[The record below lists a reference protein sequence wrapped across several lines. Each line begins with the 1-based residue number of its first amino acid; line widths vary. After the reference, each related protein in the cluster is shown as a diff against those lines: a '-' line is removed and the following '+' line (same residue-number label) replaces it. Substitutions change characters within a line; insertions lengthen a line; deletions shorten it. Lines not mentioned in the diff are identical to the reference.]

1 MLLMNQTI
9 SFHMQFLDE
18 YFITQKEAEITLY
31 PELCQDVLEWD
42 MYVNELEFE

>member
-1 MLLMNQTI
+1 MHSI
-9 SFHMQFLDE
+9 EE
-18 YFITQKEAEITLY
+18 YCITQKEAEITLY